1 MIERLVIQRL
11 SDLDQC
17 TSMQKRSILVVFPG
31 VTGEGSAGRLI
42 VRRNHFT
49 RCTAP
54 REVRNMSTIAQNKQA
69 QLPGPDQNDSPD
81 HIQRVQDE
89 LRAAGATL
97 YGLAKFSSQYLH
109 RLIHANEHIYGA
121 VYGRYRGG
129 RGILSLTEGMLVA
142 TDHRIIFLDYKPGFT
157 AVEEIAYHAVAGIDY
172 ITAGPFSSVT
182 LHTRIGEF
190 SLRYANSNCIRHFV
204 AYVETRQ
211 IDEREPRRMQSLA
224 EGVPHDDAPTAN
236 SMPITPDTLTF
247 LHDHNV
253 AVLSTVTRN
262 GHVHGAAVN
271 YLFDMSGVLYILTK
285 STTRKA
291 QNLLTNQQAALT
303 IYDEGRLQTV
313 QIHGRAD
320 REQ

>member
-97 YGLAKFSSQYLH
+97 YGLAKFSSQYFTSAYPCERTHLW
-109 RLIHANEHIYGA
+109 
-121 VYGRYRGG
+121 GRVR
-129 RGILSLTEGMLVA
+129 
-142 TDHRIIFLDYKPGFT
+142 
-157 AVEEIAYHAVAGIDY
+157 
-172 ITAGPFSSVT
+172 
-182 LHTRIGEF
+182 
-190 SLRYANSNCIRHFV
+190 
-204 AYVETRQ
+204 
-211 IDEREPRRMQSLA
+211 
-224 EGVPHDDAPTAN
+224 
-236 SMPITPDTLTF
+236 
-247 LHDHNV
+247 
-253 AVLSTVTRN
+253 
-262 GHVHGAAVN
+262 
-271 YLFDMSGVLYILTK
+271 
-285 STTRKA
+285 
-291 QNLLTNQQAALT
+291 
-303 IYDEGRLQTV
+303 
-313 QIHGRAD
+313 
-320 REQ
+320 